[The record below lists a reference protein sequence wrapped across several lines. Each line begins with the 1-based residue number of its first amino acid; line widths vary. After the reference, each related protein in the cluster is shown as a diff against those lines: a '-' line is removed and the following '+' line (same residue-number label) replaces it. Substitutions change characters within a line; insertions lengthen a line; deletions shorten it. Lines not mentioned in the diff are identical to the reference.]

1 MTALAVSK
9 AEIAA
14 ERSLARVTRRTR
26 LPARADEVLRR
37 SGRTHLPRLRRARGY
52 LVAISAF
59 ESLAR
64 AVLSVTER
72 VTKRA
77 RVRRRGPVR
86 LLVVTDAA

>member
-9 AEIAA
+9 TQVAA

-37 SGRTHLPRLRRARGY
+37 SGRTNLARLRRARGQ
-52 LVAISAF
+52 LMTVSAF
-59 ESLAR
+59 ETLAR
-64 AVLSVTER
+64 AMFSVTER
-72 VTKRA
+72 VTKSA